1 MIVQAPLKISMIIIS
16 DYIGIKS
23 DYNLIYIMCKCKLY
37 ALIYNT
43 YRVYMFDTFHLQLL
57 LIYVQHYTSFHPREP
72 RRIEIGF
79 NFLPA
84 RNNVSKGGSC
94 ELVVFEGESNAQ
106 IAGLKTGT
114 SNEDQV
120 IRNNH
125 R

>member
-1 MIVQAPLKISMIIIS
+1 
-16 DYIGIKS
+16 
-23 DYNLIYIMCKCKLY
+23 
-37 ALIYNT
+37 
-43 YRVYMFDTFHLQLL
+43 MFDTFHLQLL
-57 LIYVQHYTSFHPREP
+57 LFYVQHYPGFHPREP

-79 NFLPA
+79 SFLPT

-94 ELVVFEGESNAQ
+94 ELVVFEEESNAQ

-114 SNEDQV
+114 TSEHQV